1 MAEATSAELSNVS
14 AAPNIL
20 PGMNNLGVFK
30 QLGIMI
36 GLAASVALGVFIVLW
51 GSEPD
56 MRPLGNLDAGSS
68 LDVVSYLDQSN
79 VKYKLDGNGMIL
91 VPQDR
96 YQRIKMELA
105 GQGVNLNAQT
115 DQYLNKETGFGVS
128 QRLEKARL
136 KRSQELQLAKTIGDF
151 NGIRAAK
158 VHLALPKETAF
169 LKHKRKPRASVLLNL
184 YGNRQLDEEQ
194 VRAIVDLVTGSV
206 ANLEAERV
214 TVTDQLG
221 RLLHSGSQSQQ
232 ERETNR
238 EIKLTREQQA
248 DYRDKIEQI
257 LLPIVG
263 EGNYTVQV
271 NVDMDFTKTEQ
282 TQQVFNPELPAVR
295 SERTM
300 EDQSATAGAS
310 GIPGALSNQPPAAAN
325 IPETLQQDAGNQAD
339 NATAETQTPVN
350 RRVEA
355 ERNYDLDTTIS
366 HIKQQVGVIR
376 KVSVS
381 VGLDYIDNPQ
391 DPTTQVPMS
400 NDQITNITRLIRG
413 AIGYNPNR
421 GDQVEV
427 ESFNFVRPE
436 ALPTPAPLAFY
447 EQPLF
452 QALWKPVTALLLGLV
467 LIFGLL
473 KPLMSKLTKQPD
485 VPVGTRQ
492 EDDFNMGEMGA
503 DTLSLGSDPALE
515 LPGPQIAGS
524 PKSEKAKGVAGQDP
538 TMVAQ
543 LVKNWVEEDE

>member
-1 MAEATSAELSNVS
+1 
-14 AAPNIL
+14 
-20 PGMNNLGVFK
+20 
-30 QLGIMI
+30 
-36 GLAASVALGVFIVLW
+36 
-51 GSEPD
+51 
-56 MRPLGNLDAGSS
+56 
-68 LDVVSYLDQSN
+68 
-79 VKYKLDGNGMIL
+79 
-91 VPQDR
+91 
-96 YQRIKMELA
+96 
-105 GQGVNLNAQT
+105 
-115 DQYLNKETGFGVS
+115 
-128 QRLEKARL
+128 
-136 KRSQELQLAKTIGDF
+136 
-151 NGIRAAK
+151 
-158 VHLALPKETAF
+158 
-169 LKHKRKPRASVLLNL
+169 
-184 YGNRQLDEEQ
+184 
-194 VRAIVDLVTGSV
+194 
-206 ANLEAERV
+206 
-214 TVTDQLG
+214 
-221 RLLHSGSQSQQ
+221 
-232 ERETNR
+232 
-238 EIKLTREQQA
+238 
-248 DYRDKIEQI
+248 
-257 LLPIVG
+257 
-263 EGNYTVQV
+263 
-271 NVDMDFTKTEQ
+271 MDFTKTEQ